1 MFKAKSIKDVALHLL
16 LIIITITLLIL
27 GFFYIYLPK
36 TTNHGETLT
45 VPDLEGMPFAN
56 VDEVLTE
63 RNMRYEVQADSSY
76 SADYPP
82 FTILKQYPAA
92 GSKVKEN
99 RKISLSLNAA
109 NPPLVKMPRLE
120 DGSVKNAQMVL
131 ESFGLVLGEI
141 EYKPD
146 LAQNAVLEQMHQGR
160 EIEEGTLIHKGS
172 VIDLIVGDGLG
183 NRILP
188 VPDVAG
194 MSLEDAEFL
203 IIGSGLKLGSVI
215 HEFEEGHLPGTI
227 IRQLPPAGESVR
239 IGDVIDLWVVEVNE
253 NDGGLQD
260 SPIIRDLETD
270 NGN

>member
-1 MFKAKSIKDVALHLL
+1 MFKTKSIKDVALHLL

-131 ESFGLVLGEI
+131 ESFGLVLGIDAFVRIDENGGAETIII
-141 EYKPD
+141 EVNSLPGMTPATCIFHQSAINGYKPY
-146 LAQNAVLEQMHQGR
+146 NF
-160 EIEEGTLIHKGS
+160 
-172 VIDLIVGDGLG
+172 IDAI
-183 NRILP
+183 ITY
-188 VPDVAG
+188 G
-194 MSLEDAEFL
+194 MESKEAADAL
-203 IIGSGLKLGSVI
+203 
-215 HEFEEGHLPGTI
+215 
-227 IRQLPPAGESVR
+227 
-239 IGDVIDLWVVEVNE
+239 
-253 NDGGLQD
+253 
-260 SPIIRDLETD
+260 
-270 NGN
+270 